1 MFSYFLYAVCIHTI
15 QRNYITDKLNR
26 PSKLQRG
33 RIMAFNVMMQ
43 CSEGKIEGTDL
54 FITVSYTQ
62 PYDGYTLRSS
72 LLSLLNIIIVLRT
85 HYEILFEGFVVY
97 LI

>member
-1 MFSYFLYAVCIHTI
+1 
-15 QRNYITDKLNR
+15 
-26 PSKLQRG
+26 
-33 RIMAFNVMMQ
+33 MMQ

-62 PYDGYTLRSS
+62 PYNGYTLRSS
-72 LLSLLNIIIVLRT
+72 LLLLLNIIIVLRT

-97 LI
+97 LIWNEQNAFVYGSGRNQRSIMHTYMLL